1 MNIYKG
7 DLRMA
12 EAFLEHAEGA
22 AKVTRA
28 WKHLSSV
35 YHLDY
40 LRYEKLGDYK
50 NALNAYTS
58 SLAYADSM
66 RNTENMNHIQ
76 NLRVDYEKERSNREL
91 SLIQKNY
98 EMGQRTKNIFLIACL
113 IVLFL
118 TVVAMGFL
126 WYALRMKSRNQQVM
140 RRMEEVRAN
149 FFTNVTHEFR
159 TPLTVILG
167 VSEELRKGG
176 IGEEE
181 LKTGLNMIGRQGK
194 NLLELVNQLLEV
206 AKVRSEIGDPEWR
219 TGDIVAYT
227 SMIVED
233 NRAYARQG
241 QVDLCFT
248 PSETIISMDFVPEYF
263 RRIMDNLLRN
273 AIKFTPRGGRL
284 S

>member
-1 MNIYKG
+1 
-7 DLRMA
+7 
-12 EAFLEHAEGA
+12 
-22 AKVTRA
+22 
-28 WKHLSSV
+28 
-35 YHLDY
+35 
-40 LRYEKLGDYK
+40 
-50 NALNAYTS
+50 
-58 SLAYADSM
+58 
-66 RNTENMNHIQ
+66 
-76 NLRVDYEKERSNREL
+76 
-91 SLIQKNY
+91 
-98 EMGQRTKNIFLIACL
+98 
-113 IVLFL
+113 
-118 TVVAMGFL
+118 
-126 WYALRMKSRNQQVM
+126 MKSRNQQVM

-233 NRAYARQG
+233 NRAYAAKAGRPLFYSFGDDYQHG
-241 QVDLCFT
+241 FRARVF
-248 PSETIISMDFVPEYF
+248 PE
-263 RRIMDNLLRN
+263 DH
-273 AIKFTPRGGRL
+273 G
-284 S
+284 

>member
-1 MNIYKG
+1 
-7 DLRMA
+7 MA

-22 AKVTRA
+22 AKVPRA

-40 LRYEKLGDYK
+40 LRYKKLGDYK

-76 NLRVDYEKERSNREL
+76 NLRVDYEKERSNRKL

-167 VSEELRKGG
+167 CGKG
-176 IGEEE
+176 E
-181 LKTGLNMIGRQGK
+181 
-194 NLLELVNQLLEV
+194 
-206 AKVRSEIGDPEWR
+206 
-219 TGDIVAYT
+219 
-227 SMIVED
+227 
-233 NRAYARQG
+233 
-241 QVDLCFT
+241 
-248 PSETIISMDFVPEYF
+248 
-263 RRIMDNLLRN
+263 
-273 AIKFTPRGGRL
+273 
-284 S
+284 